1 MKGKIAIICG
11 LCLASGL
18 FFSQSLSAQELPR
31 GEINWVG
38 GYVTGIGYG
47 TADSSGNRIQDR
59 LNAMRAAEVGA
70 QWALV
75 EIIKGVRIDSQT
87 SVENMIVK
95 EDIIRSRVQGMI
107 KGAHIVNRKI
117 EWQDNVPLATVEMR
131 ICFSSNTG
139 DCKSGQS
146 LMAALNLETKDVP
159 PYVPPQITY
168 TPELLSSGSKDSP
181 LQLPQERASTK
192 VKPPLYDSSKQVTGV
207 VFQLEGRS
215 FERELLPVIVT
226 EKKDKE
232 FATVYSVKAVNP
244 SIVRTYGVV
253 RYADSIDQAK
263 KIEYLGDNVMIV
275 PVVSVTRDNMIVIST
290 EAARTIRE
298 TIRYDN
304 NYLSNAK
311 VAIISN

>member
-1 MKGKIAIICG
+1 MGVIFQIPQRVI
-11 LCLASGL
+11 
-18 FFSQSLSAQELPR
+18 FHLPLT
-31 GEINWVG
+31 G

-47 TADSSGNRIQDR
+47 TADPGGHKIQDR

-107 KGAHIVNRKI
+107 KGAHIVKRNI

-131 ICFSSNTG
+131 ICFSSSTG
-139 DCKSGQS
+139 DCKSSQS
-146 LMAALNLETKDVP
+146 LMAALNLETKNVP

-168 TPELLSSGSKDSP
+168 SPESVPSGTKDFP
-181 LQLPQERASTK
+181 LKPPQESALPK
-192 VKPPLYDSSKQVTGV
+192 AKPPLYDSSRQVTGV
-207 VFQLEGRS
+207 VFHLEGRS

-226 EKKDKE
+226 EKENKE
-232 FATVYSVKAVNP
+232 LATVYSVKAVNP
-244 SIVRTYGVV
+244 SVIRTYGVV

-263 KIEYLGDNVMIV
+263 KIAYLGDNIMVV
-275 PVVSVTRDNMIVIST
+275 PVVNVTKDNMIVIST
-290 EAARTIRE
+290 EAARAIRE